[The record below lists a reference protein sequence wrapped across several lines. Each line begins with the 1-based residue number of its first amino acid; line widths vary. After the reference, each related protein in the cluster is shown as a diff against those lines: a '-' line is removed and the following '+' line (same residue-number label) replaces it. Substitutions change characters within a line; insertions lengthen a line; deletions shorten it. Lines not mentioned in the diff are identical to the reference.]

1 MATSSV
7 QLRYGHSLDMCTLF
21 SASHLRLYNVSAS
34 VSFVI
39 IQTVHLRVILYS
51 QFDGIDL
58 SIKYRSYCAI
68 PPITLVNARN
78 IITATRKKNSD
89 LFTEVGEK
97 TQKVICLPVRNA
109 GVFFELEV
117 TLLNEGT
124 YLKQM
129 RISHKA
135 LKLNNYPLVRL

>member
-1 MATSSV
+1 
-7 QLRYGHSLDMCTLF
+7 MCTLF

-78 IITATRKKNSD
+78 IITATRKKNFVYGSRRENTESHISSGEERGRFFRVGGYFIKRGN
-89 LFTEVGEK
+89 LFET
-97 TQKVICLPVRNA
+97 NA
-109 GVFFELEV
+109 
-117 TLLNEGT
+117 N
-124 YLKQM
+124 Q
-129 RISHKA
+129 
-135 LKLNNYPLVRL
+135 P